1 MQVPTSAVTGI
12 PTPPLSTVIAHVV
25 VLSVALER
33 LVEVLKGI
41 FPFWPLARSLSRS
54 ASAYAEHVRTAA
66 MIVITAAIGTG
77 FCWIFHLNLL
87 HVAHVRSGYIAA
99 GLAAAAG
106 AAFWHNLLSLMRAD
120 RTLKDNQA
128 ATAK

>member
-1 MQVPTSAVTGI
+1 MQVPTSAVPGM
-12 PTPPLSTVIAHVV
+12 PVPALSTIIAHVV

-41 FPFWPLARSLSRS
+41 FPFWPFARSQSKSTS
-54 ASAYAEHVRTAA
+54 ASAEHLRSAA
-66 MIVITAAIGTG
+66 MIVITAALGTG
-77 FCWIFHLNLL
+77 FCWIFRLNLL

-106 AAFWHNLLSLMRAD
+106 AAFWHNLLGLMRAD
-120 RTLKDNQA
+120 RTLKDSQA